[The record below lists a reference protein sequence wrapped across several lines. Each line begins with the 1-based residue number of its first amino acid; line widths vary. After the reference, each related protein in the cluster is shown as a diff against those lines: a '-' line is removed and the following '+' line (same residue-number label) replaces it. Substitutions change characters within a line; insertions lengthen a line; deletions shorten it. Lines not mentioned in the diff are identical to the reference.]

1 MAEADK
7 DGRAAEIVGDLM
19 ATTAMS
25 INESLADARAEC
37 DHWEAE
43 HAAIFR
49 VVLSE
54 DAAIAI
60 AKCFA
65 GYDDLEWRRLEPYD
79 RQRITAQGERVV
91 TMLRQAIGG

>member
-1 MAEADK
+1 MSEPVLAPPVAVSRVEDQLAEVE
-7 DGRAAEIVGDLM
+7 RE
-19 ATTAMS
+19 
-25 INESLADARAEC
+25 R

-43 HAAIFR
+43 HAALFH

-65 GYDDLEWRRLEPYD
+65 GYDDLEWQRLEPYD
-79 RQRITAQGERVV
+79 RARLAEQGERVV
-91 TMLRQAIGG
+91 RMLRTAIGG